1 MVIYSNQ
8 DDDETQKTVS
18 DIKKNQS
25 GKACETTCDV
35 RQTEVSMQIVDQDE
49 EKVKS
54 IRNSYSF

>member
-1 MVIYSNQ
+1 MCHNRFLSGQTMVIYSNQ

-35 RQTEVSMQIVDQDE
+35 RQTEVSM
-49 EKVKS
+49 
-54 IRNSYSF
+54 